1 MARISLTSGFTIIP
15 EGSYVFKITSVDYK
29 EAFGKLEIHLET
41 EDGQKHCERYS
52 LLKSNG
58 EPNDGA
64 YNAFS
69 FFAKSAMNDFD
80 LDDIDPQDLVGKFI
94 ECDVEHD
101 VQPNRNDPSKT
112 VTFVHLKNIKANDG
126 WEQPVTINLAD
137 ALNTE
142 D

>member
-126 WEQPVTINLAD
+126 WETPVTINLAD
-137 ALNTE
+137 ALNT
-142 D
+142 DD